1 MASRLYVL
9 GVRPDVDDGRL
20 YGIVPEERIHM
31 AVFGSTGTGKS
42 TLLLNLIKQNI
53 ERGEGFMLI
62 DPDGDT
68 ALKCLTLVPDNMID
82 NVVYIDPTT
91 AFTHKRVVQINFL
104 EYTSVLD
111 KGTIARSF
119 TDALQKIYSKFWGP
133 RLDYILLNTIY
144 ALLDA
149 PEGSVNLNDVYYML
163 VDEEKRKMYLTH
175 VRDEKVLDFWERAY
189 ERIPDEASAS
199 VLTKIYRIIQEK
211 MIQPMFD
218 CYRSS
223 INVRKLMD
231 EGKFVIVN
239 LSEGKLGSEV
249 ANFTGSLLMSMVYL
263 AGMSRIDTSE
273 EARRP
278 FFLYVDEAYRFISL
292 GAKDIIQSLR
302 KYKVYAT
309 FAAHYINQYQA
320 ELSEAIPALC
330 STFICFRVDEDT
342 AKKLEKLF
350 TPITKEDLVKLPN
363 YVFAVSIEHG
373 QRRISA
379 VLRGLVPKPL
389 RSDVAGVIERSL
401 QIYGR
406 EVEAEKYTAEF
417 RDDYPY
423 PKLSPIAYIVLQTFR
438 RENVAF
444 TMEKLYE
451 RLSKDFYVMKSDVQR
466 GVSELHRERLV
477 EPVSDIDPET
487 RRTIVVYRLS
497 PAVLDF
503 FGDVPYGAR
512 GGGDKHT
519 AIVDEYLANL
529 RPAGYYCI
537 VDLGNDIGKQRPD
550 ILVYAPRF
558 RIEDDGA
565 RRLDCDHWDY
575 RGRYAI
581 EVEINPEKHISP
593 DPENDRIYHNC
604 LKNKARGVPTLFVVE
619 NEEAKRI
626 VETDLR
632 EKLGKD
638 YERWVK
644 GVEVWRPT
652 GHPPILF
659 GEQQLL
665 ASEAGKVQVERE
677 PEKIEVKVKE
687 IEPATVSPPKAEVAQ
702 EPARE
707 QAVEEKPA
715 VEEKRVKETVRE
727 KPPEPIEQPGG
738 EERVEQEEVETLSVD
753 SDTRRKLDEILA
765 KDARLAKALKLKSE
779 GWTEKI
785 SWRKDKPLLFMEKG
799 SSVVYIG
806 DLSYALVKGL
816 GLNIPPSNVPDRLMY
831 YLEKGWR
838 IRCNGRGY
846 VSLRSPNPGE
856 GEAYAGRVVDESGTK
871 IPDEVQKVFN
881 LFGYEAYVEG
891 GSVKVRRVKKDA

>member
-1 MASRLYVL
+1 MASGRLCVL
-9 GVRPDVDDGRL
+9 GVRPDVDDGRF
-20 YGIVPEERIHM
+20 YGIIPDERIHM

-42 TLLLNLIKQNI
+42 TLMLNLIKQNI

-68 ALKCLTLVPDNMID
+68 ALKCLTLVPDDMVD
-82 NVVYIDPTT
+82 NVVYVDPTT
-91 AFTHKRVVQINFL
+91 AFTQKRVAQINFL

-163 VDEEKRKMYLTH
+163 VDEEKRKRYLTH

-263 AGMSRIDTSE
+263 AGMGRIDTPE

-309 FAAHYINQYQA
+309 FAAHYLNQYQA

-350 TPITKEDLVKLPN
+350 GLITKEDLVKLPN
-363 YVFAVSIEHG
+363 YVFAVSVEHG

-379 VLRGLVPKPL
+379 VLRGVVPKPV
-389 RSDVAGVIERSL
+389 RSNVSEVIERSL

-406 EVEAEKYTAEF
+406 EAEVEKYTAEF

-423 PKLSPIAYIVLQTFR
+423 PRLSPIAYIVLQTFR
-438 RENVAF
+438 RENAAF

-451 RLSKDFYVMKSDVQR
+451 RLSRDFYVMKSDVQR

-477 EPVSDIDPET
+477 EPMSDIDPET
-487 RRTIVVYRLS
+487 RRTVVVYRLS

-550 ILVYAPRF
+550 ILVYTPRF

-581 EVEINPEKHISP
+581 EVEISPEKHVSP

-604 LKNKARGVPTLFVVE
+604 LKNRARGVSTLFVAE
-619 NEEAKRI
+619 NDEAKRI

-644 GVEVWRPT
+644 GVEVWRPS
-652 GHPPILF
+652 GHPPVLF

-665 ASEAGKVQVERE
+665 ASESGKVERKREVEQVEVQVKDVK
-677 PEKIEVKVKE
+677 PIEV
-687 IEPATVSPPKAEVAQ
+687 PPENIKSV
-702 EPARE
+702 
-707 QAVEEKPA
+707 QAVEGKQTSQKPSEA
-715 VEEKRVKETVRE
+715 PHAE
-727 KPPEPIEQPGG
+727 GG
-738 EERVEQEEVETLSVD
+738 EKTELEEVEPAAVD
-753 SDTRRKLDEILA
+753 KDIKMKLEEIVA
-765 KDARLAKALKLKSE
+765 KDVRLAKALKLKSE

-785 SWRKDKPLLFMEKG
+785 SWRKDKPLLFMEKD
-799 SSVVYIG
+799 SSVAYIG
-806 DLSYALVKGL
+806 DLSYALVKEL
-816 GLNIPPSNVPDRLMY
+816 GLNIPPSNVPDRLIY
-831 YLEKGWR
+831 YLEKGWK

-846 VSLRSPNPGE
+846 VSVKSPNQGE
-856 GEAYAGRVVDESGTK
+856 GEAYVGKVIDGSGAK

-881 LFGYEAYVEG
+881 IFGYEAFVEG
-891 GSVKVRRVKKDA
+891 GSVKVRRGKKDA